1 MKFKE
6 KMVVV
11 PIIKHPMVYL
21 GLVLGFLA
29 MLRTPILSVFS
40 SPEMI
45 LMIYLGVFLIF
56 SMTFGF
62 KEIGP
67 FYNKGGGIINLI
79 GITGAVYVCGILVE
93 SFAGYFLAANDPQLL
108 DQYTFQLSWPF
119 VLNQFARYSLV
130 GIGEEIFK
138 LCVFLILYWVGVKVS
153 KHKLGSCIISVIVTS
168 FFFGLLHSNYNYDQ
182 WLNITLIIGAGA
194 LVYFYFLLKYQTIV
208 PLMIAH
214 GLQDFLVTMEHTG
227 ELTGI
232 YSLFLV
238 GLILIWFIARFGF
251 GVKVKTE
258 R

>member
-1 MKFKE
+1 MKLKE
-6 KMVVV
+6 KMVAV

-21 GLVLGFLA
+21 LLVLVFLA

-40 SPEMI
+40 RPEMI
-45 LMIYLGVFLIF
+45 LMIYLGIFLIF
-56 SMTFGF
+56 SVTVGF

-79 GITGAVYVCGILVE
+79 GITGAVYVCGILAE
-93 SFAGYFLAANDPQLL
+93 SFTGYFLSANDPQLL
-108 DQYTFQLSWPF
+108 NQYTFHLSGPY
-119 VLNQFARYSLV
+119 VLNQLARYSLV

-138 LCVFLILYWVGVKVS
+138 LCVFFILYWLGVKVS
-153 KHKLGSCIISVIVTS
+153 KHKLGSCIISVIATS

-182 WLNITLIIGAGA
+182 WLNITLIIGVGA
-194 LVYFYFLLKYQTIV
+194 LVYFYFLFKYQTIV

-214 GLQDFLVTMEHTG
+214 GLQDFLVSLEHTE

-251 GVKVKTE
+251 GIKVKTE

>member
-1 MKFKE
+1 MKLKE
-6 KMVVV
+6 KMVAV

-21 GLVLGFLA
+21 LLVLIFLA

-40 SPEMI
+40 RPEVI
-45 LMIYLGVFLIF
+45 LMMYLGVFLIF
-56 SMTFGF
+56 SVTFGF

-79 GITGAVYVCGILVE
+79 GITGAVYFWGIVAE
-93 SFAGYFLAANDPQLL
+93 SFAGYFLAVNDPQLL
-108 DQYTFQLSWPF
+108 DQYTFHLSLPF
-119 VLNQFARYSLV
+119 VLNQLARYSLV
-130 GIGEEIFK
+130 GIGEELFK
-138 LCVFLILYWVGVKVS
+138 LCVFLILYWIGVKVS
-153 KHKLGSCIISVIVTS
+153 KHKLGSCIVSVILTS

-194 LVYFYFLLKYQTIV
+194 LVYFYFLFKYQTIV

-214 GLQDFLVTMEHTG
+214 GLQDFLVTMEHTE
-227 ELTGI
+227 ELAGI

-238 GLILIWFIARFGF
+238 GLILICFIARFGL
-251 GVKVKTE
+251 GIKLKTE